1 MKFEIFQRIANNL
14 TDVEK
19 QQLID
24 LLVKSLF
31 SDGFDISAPQS
42 DIEIIGKQ
50 IASERVSQE
59 LSINVTSR
67 LAELNNQSQA
77 EAIEAV
83 PGSRRSGYFV
93 GSLFKYLQVL
103 KLKFYVGA

>member
-1 MKFEIFQRIANNL
+1 MKFEIFQRIAKNL

-19 QQLID
+19 QQLLD
-24 LLVKSLF
+24 LLVKSLS

-103 KLKFYVGA
+103 KLKFYVGH